1 MYATKQ
7 QLLNLLAI
15 LDKSCTKD
23 DDDMDHRHGLFDST
37 DRGLM
42 EDMRIELEEE
52 IAENQSESTDK
63 DKKLKSI
70 LASFGSTIDPQ
81 GCDDGDYTQAM
92 ESINA
97 LFNSTG
103 E

>member
-1 MYATKQ
+1 VVLRKRSKTFTLNLPTQRNIMYATKK

-52 IAENQSESTDK
+52 IAEQPTNQRE
-63 DKKLKSI
+63 I
-70 LASFGSTIDPQ
+70 L
-81 GCDDGDYTQAM
+81 
-92 ESINA
+92 
-97 LFNSTG
+97 
-103 E
+103 